1 MSDVIPNSKEKLP
14 SLLGEFEGTEYYT
27 SSDGYILIMVN
38 RGNGFDRPECGVSNK
53 LMDWA
58 QEREAELKLPTYPK
72 ISF

>member
-1 MSDVIPNSKEKLP
+1 
-14 SLLGEFEGTEYYT
+14 
-27 SSDGYILIMVN
+27 MVN